1 MKKSLYATL
10 GIDPKS
16 SEGDIRVAYEARL
29 AATSPDDAITR
40 LALKEAWNVLGHTQR
55 RAVYDAS
62 LHEQAAREAAK
73 PQSSS
78 GRPSGRP
85 SSRSR
90 AAADN
95 PGKGKIWLAAG
106 AGLLVLTAWLVLRHG
121 HAGSTKADSA
131 RQSAVRLAQMDPGAT
146 INTASTN
153 QLGNGE
159 PAQGTPPAAPPV
171 GRVLSPEQ
179 LFAQISP
186 SVMRI
191 NVLNDA
197 GDEVGHGSGVV
208 IERGKVITNCHVA
221 KAGPRL
227 KVKHQNNQ
235 YDASIQVN
243 DEQHDL
249 CKLTVFGLDAP
260 PVQVGKVAGMHVGQK
275 VYAIGSPQGLD
286 LTLSDGMVSSL
297 REGEDGTFIQT
308 TAPISPGSS
317 GGGLFNERGVLVGIV
332 TFQMRSGQ
340 NLNFAIPAD
349 WIDRMSSNTVAT
361 RSEPGGDPNSPARAI
376 LGTWHCFGPLTGR
389 GMDVTL
395 DEQGNARGSFD
406 GQPIGGRYY
415 LNNKQLTLM
424 GNSFLVEELS
434 PSRMVLSKG
443 QGRRL
448 ACNH

>member
-1 MKKSLYATL
+1 MKKTLYATL
-10 GIDPKS
+10 GLAPKA
-16 SEGDIRVAYEARL
+16 SEGDIRTAYEARL
-29 AATSPDDAITR
+29 AATAPDDTITR
-40 LALKEAWNVLGHTQR
+40 MALKEAWTVLGHTQR

-62 LHEQAAREAAK
+62 LHEQATRDAAK
-73 PQSSS
+73 PASTTQT
-78 GRPSGRP
+78 GR
-85 SSRSR
+85 SSRSAR
-90 AAADN
+90 HSAAAE
-95 PGKGKIWLAAG
+95 PSSKGKLWLIAG
-106 AGLLVLTAWLVLRHG
+106 VGLMIVTAWLVMRHG
-121 HAGSTKADSA
+121 HASSTKADGA
-131 RQSAVRLAQMDPGAT
+131 RQTAIQLPQTDPAATVNVSA
-146 INTASTN
+146 INVGNAN
-153 QLGNGE
+153 Q
-159 PAQGTPPAAPPV
+159 AQGGTQPATL
-171 GRVLSPEQ
+171 GRILTPEQ
-179 LFAQISP
+179 LFAQASP
-186 SVMRI
+186 SVVRI
-191 NVLNDA
+191 NVL
-197 GDEVGHGSGVV
+197 DERGEELGHGSGVV
-208 IERGKVITNCHVA
+208 IEQGKVITNCHVA

-227 KVKHQNNQ
+227 KVKHQNKQ
-235 YDASIQVN
+235 YDASVQVN

-260 PVQVGKVAGMHVGQK
+260 TVPVGTVAGMHVGQK

-349 WIDRMSSNTVAT
+349 WIDRMRSNTVAT
-361 RSEPGGDPNSPARAI
+361 RGEAKSDADSPAKVI
-376 LGTWHCFGPLTGR
+376 QGTWHCFGPLTGR

-395 DEQGNARGSFD
+395 DDEGNASGSFD
-406 GQPIGGRYY
+406 GKPIGGRYY

-434 PSRMVLSKG
+434 PSRLVLSKG
-443 QGRRL
+443 EGRRL